1 MFNKR
6 RTSQARQHSRMK
18 RLEVRVM
25 SPRIAWFGCLRTLRK
40 GAKLAVVLALAG
52 VAGWGAW
59 LGVQRALLDNPEF
72 RLQVIDLNPND
83 ALDERELVAITG
95 LDVQANL
102 FKIDTAQIRER
113 LLERAELSGVA
124 VERHLPGTLIVRVTA
139 RQPVAW
145 VALADAPVS
154 RNAGE
159 LVVDSTGIAFPCA
172 PRQWEAARQLPVI
185 RLPKREG
192 ESLVAGQTVRQPEL
206 ARCLRLLNSVCG
218 TDPMSARA
226 IESIA
231 QASAWSLDLTTR
243 TGTVATFGL
252 DNHSRQ
258 VADLAAALDNAS
270 RQGYSIATINL
281 IPQRNIPIT
290 TRTETVTPRATP
302 VSEPAPVE
310 RREDRRS
317 QDLKAILNRG

>member
-25 SPRIAWFGCLRTLRK
+25 SPRIAWFGCLKTLRK
-40 GAKLAVVLALAG
+40 GAKLAVVLALAC

-102 FKIDTAQIRER
+102 FKIDTGKIREC
-113 LLERAELSGVA
+113 LLTRPELSGVA

-145 VALADAPVS
+145 IALNDAPVS
-154 RNAGE
+154 RGQGE
-159 LVVDSTGIAFPCA
+159 LVVDAEGVAFPCA
-172 PRQWEAARQLPVI
+172 ARQWEAARQLPVI

-206 ARCLRLLNSVCG
+206 ARCLRLLTAVCG
-218 TDPMSARA
+218 TDPLSSRA

-231 QASAWSLDLTTR
+231 QANAWSLDLTTR

-252 DNHSRQ
+252 DDHDRQ
-258 VADLAAALDNAS
+258 VADLAAAMDHAS
-270 RQGYSIATINL
+270 QQGYAIATINL

-290 TRTETVTPRATP
+290 TRTETVAPRATP
-302 VSEPAPVE
+302 VIESVPIE

>member
-40 GAKLAVVLALAG
+40 GAKFAVVLALAG

-102 FKIDTAQIRER
+102 FKIDTGKIRER
-113 LLERAELSGVA
+113 LLARAELSSVA

-154 RNAGE
+154 RNQGE
-159 LVVDSTGIAFPCA
+159 LVVDATGVAFPCA
-172 PRQWEAARQLPVI
+172 TRQWEAARQLPVI

-206 ARCLRLLNSVCG
+206 ARCLRLLDAVCG

-231 QASAWSLDLTTR
+231 QANAWALDLTTR

-252 DNHSRQ
+252 DDHERQ
-258 VADLAAALDNAS
+258 VADLAAALDHAS

-290 TRTETVTPRATP
+290 TRTETFPPRATP
-302 VSEPAPVE
+302 VSEPVPVQ